1 MPGSGRHK
9 DGLLIDTVGE
19 DRGEGN
25 KEAVKAV
32 SGTRRCTRK
41 YTEVNNNKIRDKV
54 TARDIGYRLKLGG
67 VAYKDVHLFFCP
79 GAHAHGHEKSQTKIG
94 RPMPGTDEG

>member
-25 KEAVKAV
+25 KEAGKAV
-32 SGTRRCTRK
+32 SGTRKCTRKYTSRKCTRK

-67 VAYKDVHLFFCP
+67 VAYKDVHLFSVLVRT
-79 GAHAHGHEKSQTKIG
+79 H
-94 RPMPGTDEG
+94 TDTNRAE